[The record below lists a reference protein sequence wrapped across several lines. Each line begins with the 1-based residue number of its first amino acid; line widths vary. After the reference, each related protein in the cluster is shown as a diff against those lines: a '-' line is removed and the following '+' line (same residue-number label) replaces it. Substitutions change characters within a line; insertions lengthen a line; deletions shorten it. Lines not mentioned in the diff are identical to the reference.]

1 MGGSAVA
8 VDYPAMTSRGL
19 GPLRPAS
26 GQRARVLCIDDE
38 PLVLEGLRDVLR
50 RSFSVTVAE
59 SGAEGLEIL
68 KRDAQAFAVVISDM
82 QMPGMPGSAFLRD
95 AKRLAP
101 LAVRMLLTGYADTD
115 AAVRAVNDGQIF
127 RFLTKPCDRN
137 ELLGACTAALLQ
149 HRVLAAE
156 RVILEQTLRG
166 SVQALT
172 DVLTVSNPA
181 AFGRG
186 VRIKRTMARFAQ
198 EAGVADAWELEVAA
212 MLAHAG
218 AVTLPAETAERL
230 YACEPLDE
238 AEQAMVDRVPAASAR
253 IVATIP
259 RLEGVQQIVEH
270 HRRRADSVDTDG
282 ALPVGAAMLRIAVDF
297 DDLRG
302 PGHPPRRRAR
312 HAARA

>member
-149 HRVLAAE
+149 HRV
-156 RVILEQTLRG
+156 R
-166 SVQALT
+166 
-172 DVLTVSNPA
+172 P
-181 AFGRG
+181 
-186 VRIKRTMARFAQ
+186 
-198 EAGVADAWELEVAA
+198 
-212 MLAHAG
+212 
-218 AVTLPAETAERL
+218 P
-230 YACEPLDE
+230 
-238 AEQAMVDRVPAASAR
+238 SA
-253 IVATIP
+253 
-259 RLEGVQQIVEH
+259 
-270 HRRRADSVDTDG
+270 
-282 ALPVGAAMLRIAVDF
+282 
-297 DDLRG
+297 
-302 PGHPPRRRAR
+302 
-312 HAARA
+312 